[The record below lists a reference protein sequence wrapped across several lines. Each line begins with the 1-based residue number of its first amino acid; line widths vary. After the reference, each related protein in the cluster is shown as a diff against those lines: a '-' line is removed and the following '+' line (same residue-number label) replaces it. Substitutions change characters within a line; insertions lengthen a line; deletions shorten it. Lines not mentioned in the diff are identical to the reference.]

1 MRKGTLLAARV
12 AGVEPT
18 LAGEGF
24 AWVAAGLLARALD
37 NLFTNLAGAWREAA
51 GASPALQL
59 RTTFAAAVPMTELD
73 FFCPWPPDVV
83 PLAPEKIF
91 EPFAS
96 GRPQGLGLGLYQA
109 RKSLREA
116 GGDLQAKASPEGL
129 NFLLR
134 LPAQAP

>member
-1 MRKGTLLAARV
+1 MLNFIT
-12 AGVEPT
+12 
-18 LAGEGF
+18 F
-24 AWVAAGLLARALD
+24 
-37 NLFTNLAGAWREAA
+37 GAVCA
-51 GASPALQL
+51 ALQL
-59 RTTFAAAVPMTELD
+59 RTTDDAPMAMAELD
-73 FFCPWPPDVV
+73 FFCPWPPGIA

-116 GGDLQAKASPEGL
+116 GGDLQARASSEGL
-129 NFLLR
+129 SFLLS